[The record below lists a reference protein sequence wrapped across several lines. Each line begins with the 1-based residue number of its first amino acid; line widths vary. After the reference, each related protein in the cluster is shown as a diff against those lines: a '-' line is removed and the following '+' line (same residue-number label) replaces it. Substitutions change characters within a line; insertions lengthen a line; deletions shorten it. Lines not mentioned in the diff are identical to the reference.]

1 MRHPSR
7 LCLAVWI
14 LALAASGGACAQ
26 PTPTPSPEPTPHPER
41 LCPITLQC
49 LIEVD
54 AWIDWN
60 GNGRRD
66 PEDGPL
72 KGVAFRIEYSDYGDG
87 TDHVRTWT
95 SDATGHYEML
105 TSCGCDNL
113 VIRAEAPPGYRRTT
127 QGGHD
132 FGFAPP

>member
-1 MRHPSR
+1 MKHLSR
-7 LCLAVWI
+7 LSLAVWI

-26 PTPTPSPEPTPHPER
+26 PTPTPHPE
-41 LCPITLQC
+41 ITMEC

-72 KGVAFRIEYSDYGDG
+72 EGVAFRMEWWEYGWSNPGDG
-87 TDHVRTWT
+87 NSQVRTWT
-95 SDATGHYEML
+95 SGPSGHYETSL
-105 TSCGCDNL
+105 TSFACFNFM
-113 VIRAEAPPGYRRTT
+113 IRAEAPPGYRRTT